1 MDPTRPHEVREAPSS
16 RPVFALLGVWLTL
29 ALGAGLSGRVAALPP
44 PAPQVLLILLTL
56 WALWVF
62 NRVRA
67 LRLWVDTVDSRVLV
81 TLHLTRF
88 VGAYFLV
95 LYGRGEL
102 PFAFAIPGGLG
113 DILVAAWALTLLLGV
128 RVDTPAGRRA
138 YRVWNVVGLT
148 DILLVV
154 TTAAR
159 IGVAA
164 PAAMAAL
171 LRLPLSLLPT
181 FLVPLIIASH
191 VQLFRRLRTA
201 NVAA

>member
-1 MDPTRPHEVREAPSS
+1 MREAPSS
-16 RPVFALLGVWLTL
+16 RPVFALLVVWLTL
-29 ALGAGLSGRVAALPP
+29 ALGADLSGRVAAFPP

-56 WALWVF
+56 GALWLF

-67 LRLWVDTVDSRVLV
+67 LRLWVDSVDSRVLI

-95 LYGRGEL
+95 LYGREEL

-113 DILVAAWALTLLLGV
+113 DILAATWALTLLLGI
-128 RVDTPAGRRA
+128 RVDTLAGRRA
-138 YRVWNVVGLT
+138 YRMWNVVGLT
-148 DILLVV
+148 DILLAV

-159 IGVAA
+159 LGVAA
-164 PAAMAAL
+164 PVAMAAL
-171 LRLPLSLLPT
+171 LRVPLSLLPT

-191 VQLFRRLRTA
+191 VQPFRRLRTA